1 MDFKRRSQVWLATIY
16 VSVYLTAAITLS
28 VLLPTVLF
36 TIYFFQIYVRKENY
50 SKEITKTFV
59 GVT

>member
-16 VSVYLTAAITLS
+16 ASVYLTAAITLS
-28 VLLPTVLF
+28 VLLPTVLL

>member
-16 VSVYLTAAITLS
+16 ASVYLTAAITLS
-28 VLLPTVLF
+28 VLLLTVLL
-36 TIYFFQIYVRKENY
+36 TIYFFQIYARKENY
-50 SKEITKTFV
+50 LKEITKAFV